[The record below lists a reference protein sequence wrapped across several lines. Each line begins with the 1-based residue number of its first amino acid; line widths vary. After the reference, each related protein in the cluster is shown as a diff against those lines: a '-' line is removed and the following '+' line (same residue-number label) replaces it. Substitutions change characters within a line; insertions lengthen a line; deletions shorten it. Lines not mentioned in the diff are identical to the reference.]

1 MTKIEEIKNP
11 KLWDKIVSK
20 SNQYSLLCSSKFLS
34 GLTCPHKFF
43 LFKEKQNI
51 KMAALIFE
59 NKINLKK
66 YFLQDFNYNQGFYFF
81 DSDLIERKR
90 NKERIRL
97 INIFLNEITKNYSEL
112 RFSLNYN
119 IKDIRAFQWFDFP
132 KKTFQ
137 INTVY
142 TSIIYLNE
150 FKTFEEYI
158 KSIRYERRREYRL
171 FADTNYKIIQENDH
185 EKFIK
190 LYKFL
195 KPNIGK
201 LMFDTHLKVIRN
213 ANKMNFSRINFLFDK
228 NKIIAGTLFYYHKNT
243 AYYAF
248 SVSDPNYKKKLS
260 CTAPLILEQIKYSF
274 KNKIKNV
281 DFLGINSPNRGD
293 FKESF
298 GGKLEFFSELF
309 YKKI

>member
-1 MTKIEEIKNP
+1 LTKIEEIKNP
-11 KLWDKIVSK
+11 ILWDNIVCK

-34 GLTCPHKFF
+34 GLTCPHRFF
-43 LFKEKQNI
+43 LLKEKQNI
-51 KMAALIFE
+51 KMSVLIFE
-59 NKINLKK
+59 KKKKFEK

-97 INIFLNEITKNYSEL
+97 TNIFLHELTKNYSEL

-119 IKDIRAFQWFDFP
+119 IKDIRAFQWFDYP
-132 KKTFQ
+132 KKKFQ

-142 TSIIYLNE
+142 TSIINLNE

-171 FADTNYKIIQENDH
+171 FAKTDYKIIQENNH
-185 EKFIK
+185 KKFIK

-213 ANKMNFSRINFLFDK
+213 AGKKNFSRTNFLLDK
-228 NKIIAGTLFYYHKNT
+228 NKIIAGTLFYYHKDT

-248 SVSDPNYKKKLS
+248 SVSDPNYKKKIS
-260 CTAPLILEQIKYSF
+260 CTTPLILEQINYSF